1 MLNCLEI
8 FVFICT
14 LIVLY
19 NIIMVDHIIL
29 HINEI
34 IFITIIFYIFIHLYY
49 QLIQKLYFFKILFTN
64 YYNIVLHHNVDTIEE
79 IEEIIHN
86 NKLEDSISSFYDS
99 DDNNSDD

>member
-79 IEEIIHN
+79 IVIENKGSN
-86 NKLEDSISSFYDS
+86 NYKNFEFELI
-99 DDNNSDD
+99 NSAF